1 MSYRKNAA
9 RLLAGSALAL
19 AFTAPAA
26 FAADTNA
33 VELET
38 LIVTASKRAENI
50 QDVPM
55 SVSAVSGDYIEK
67 AGVTNA
73 TDLARF
79 IPSVAVTQSNNNRNT
94 TLYVRGIGTSGT
106 NPGIESSVG
115 IFIDGVYILAA
126 GPLQSNLQDVSTIEV
141 LRGPQGTLYGKN
153 TTAGAI
159 NITTNQPT
167 FDFESRAELTV
178 GNLGLKQGKAAISG
192 PLSSTLAARTST
204 ARKAPCS
211 RPCWSPARRTEL
223 DQSQPTGRYVAPRSV
238 APR

>member
-94 TLYVRGIGTSGT
+94 TLYVRGIGT
-106 NPGIESSVG
+106 
-115 IFIDGVYILAA
+115 
-126 GPLQSNLQDVSTIEV
+126 
-141 LRGPQGTLYGKN
+141 R
-153 TTAGAI
+153 TTAV
-159 NITTNQPT
+159 ITWLSLLFMVSFWTWYLTGGREVIAGWFATP
-167 FDFESRAELTV
+167 AE
-178 GNLGLKQGKAAISG
+178 
-192 PLSSTLAARTST
+192 P
-204 ARKAPCS
+204 
-211 RPCWSPARRTEL
+211 
-223 DQSQPTGRYVAPRSV
+223 Y
-238 APR
+238 